1 MLNCVYY
8 YVGRDELKLYLCEDF
23 TGIIT
28 DWLHGEVKLEKT
40 LAVKYVRDIIKGSLT
55 GIITTE

>member
-55 GIITTE
+55 GIITAE